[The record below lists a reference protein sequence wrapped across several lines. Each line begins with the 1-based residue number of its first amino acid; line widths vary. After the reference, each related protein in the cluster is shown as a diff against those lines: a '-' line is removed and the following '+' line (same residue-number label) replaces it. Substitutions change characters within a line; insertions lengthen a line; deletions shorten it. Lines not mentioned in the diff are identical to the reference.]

1 LAKIFKT
8 FSGLAIFV
16 ACLGL
21 FALASFSAQ
30 RRLKEIGV
38 RKVLGATEPSLVLLM
53 YKEFLILVVVAA
65 VLASPL
71 SYYLFDGWLDS
82 FAYRIQINPIVFLMA
97 LALLTIIAFIT
108 VGYQSLNA
116 ARSNPTQTLRSE

>member
-1 LAKIFKT
+1 
-8 FSGLAIFV
+8 
-16 ACLGL
+16 
-21 FALASFSAQ
+21 
-30 RRLKEIGV
+30 
-38 RKVLGATEPSLVLLM
+38 
-53 YKEFLILVVVAA
+53 VAA
-65 VLASPL
+65 VLASPV

-97 LALLTIIAFIT
+97 LALLTVIAFIT